1 MTGFL
6 DKLPPALRHA
16 VLVAAGICFTALIQW
31 VQTDYTN
38 WGLPP
43 QVVALLGFAIPMA
56 LNYLTPWLTTQYGIG
71 SSAYSPVLVDPTPV
85 VNAPV
90 DVPVEAQPV
99 EVAPAAT
106 PTDPTVQA

>member
-1 MTGFL
+1 VNGFL

-16 VLVAAGICFTALIQW
+16 VLVAAGICVTALIQW

-56 LNYLTPWLTTQYGIG
+56 LNYLTPWLTTQYGVG
-71 SSAYSPVLVDPTPV
+71 SSAYSPVLVDFTPV

-90 DVPVEAQPV
+90 DPQVTEVP
-99 EVAPAAT
+99 
-106 PTDPTVQA
+106 PTGTGA

>member
-1 MTGFL
+1 MNGFL
-6 DKLPPALRHA
+6 DKLPPAFRHA
-16 VLVAAGICFTALIQW
+16 VLVAAGILVAALIQW

-56 LNYLTPWLTTQYGIG
+56 LNYLTPWLTTQYGVG

-90 DVPVEAQPV
+90 DVPVEAQP
-99 EVAPAAT
+99 
-106 PTDPTVQA
+106 TDPTVQA